1 MPMLCEV
8 DTAWDH
14 GGFGIKIVLDNAE
27 QPGERKFSFTEFV
40 STKIMFYDQ
49 SWKMS
54 RQPYLD

>member
-1 MPMLCEV
+1 MLCEV

-27 QPGERKFSFTEFV
+27 WLCERKFSFTEV
-40 STKIMFYDQ
+40 PSTKIMFYDQ

-54 RQPYLD
+54 